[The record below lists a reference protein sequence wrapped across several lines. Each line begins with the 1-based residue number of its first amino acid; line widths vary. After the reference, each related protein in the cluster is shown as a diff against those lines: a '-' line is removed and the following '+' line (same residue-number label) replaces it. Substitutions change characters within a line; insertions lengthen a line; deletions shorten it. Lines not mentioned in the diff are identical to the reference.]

1 MPSNFKFT
9 SDLSRL
15 SSELERK
22 IADNKVLR
30 SKIDD
35 FLLEE
40 TQYYQENSPVGATKG
55 LISGWDITPAKKQSN
70 LLSYVRF
77 SIKNESD
84 NSINRIGGREPGKM
98 PPIEPI
104 AAWAAV
110 VLGNVE
116 AAYPVAKKIAKEGTQ
131 RYQDGNNWVGSDYEG
146 NVIPG
151 GRIDTFAQRLVQYI
165 NENQ

>member
-1 MPSNFKFT
+1 MPGNFKFT

-15 SSELERK
+15 SSELEKK
-22 IADNKVLR
+22 IANNKTLR
-30 SKIDD
+30 DKIDD

-40 TQYYQENSPVGATKG
+40 TQYYQENSPVGATKE
-55 LISGWDITPAKKQSN
+55 LIAGWDITPAKKQSN
-70 LLSYVRF
+70 LFSYVRF
-77 SIKNESD
+77 SIKNDS
-84 NSINRIGGREPGKM
+84 NRSVNRIGGREPGKM

-110 VLGNVE
+110 VLGDAS

-131 RYQDGNNWVGSDYEG
+131 RYRDGDNWVGSDYKG
-146 NVIPG
+146 SVIPG

-165 NENQ
+165 NKA

>member
-1 MPSNFKFT
+1 MPGNFKFT

-15 SSELERK
+15 SSELEKK
-22 IADNKVLR
+22 IADNKTLR
-30 SKIDD
+30 DKIDD

-40 TQYYQENSPVGATKG
+40 TQYYQENSPVGATKE
-55 LISGWDITPAKKQSN
+55 LIASWDITPAKKQSN
-70 LLSYVRF
+70 LFSYVRF

-84 NSINRIGGREPGKM
+84 RSVNRIGGREPGKI

-104 AAWAAV
+104 AAWAAA
-110 VLGNVE
+110 VLGDVN
-116 AAYPVAKKIAKEGTQ
+116 AAYPIAKKIAKEGTQ
-131 RYQDGNNWVGSDYEG
+131 RYRNGENWVGSDYKG

-165 NENQ
+165 NES